1 MLYAEPTSAGEQVSS
16 LTPGQILA
24 SRYRIHGFLGQGAV
38 GEVYEAE
45 DLELGG
51 RVAVKVLRSDL
62 AQDERVVRRF
72 KQEIQLTHR
81 VTHPN
86 VCRTYDLVY
95 HQKPGQ
101 PVRVFLT
108 MELLH
113 GETLEALLSRQGR
126 LAPSEALPIVRQ
138 IAAALRAAHAAGV
151 IHRDLKSS
159 NVFLVASPSGV
170 RAVVNDFG
178 LAWSEEAEGA
188 ATLTATGELIG
199 SPAYMAP
206 EQVRGETATSATDI
220 YAFGVVLFEMVT
232 GELPF
237 LGKSAFYTALKRLQ
251 EPPPPPRDRVPG
263 LDPVWDGVILRC
275 LEREPADRF
284 ATVDEVVSALT
295 GEAAPPLRKTE
306 ATPPPPR
313 LRLFGVA
320 AFLALLAILALG
332 VRVEPQVPFAPSGA
346 LSEPSQEIATSLRR
360 PQRRPGVAVLGF
372 ENLSGDPRRDYLG
385 TVLLQM
391 LPTELAAAPELRT
404 IPVDEVERARQ
415 DLALGVS
422 PRLSRESLSRVH
434 ALLGADFVVTGAYL
448 VTGGGEMRFDVLV
461 QDARTGATVTQL
473 KRSGTEEDFLAT
485 LTALG
490 AELRARLG
498 AAQDLPAEALRA
510 AHAGLPGTVEV
521 LRLYTEGL
529 AQLRLSEGARA
540 IELLEKAT
548 ELEPQNPLL
557 HAGLAEAWWE
567 LGYRGRARDAARDA
581 VERAPKLRAAER
593 KWIEARWRE
602 MSSDWQAAAVL
613 YGQLAREE
621 PDNLEVG
628 LRLAAVQTTA
638 GQDDAAE
645 ATLGRLRKL
654 PEPQGQDPRI
664 YLAEAGLAHYR
675 GDSRDQLAAAREAAC
690 RGIELNARIVVAQA
704 RLQEGLAQQR
714 LGNAEEARDRFFRAE
729 GFFSEANHPRG
740 VAEALRARG
749 QILAEQGDRAGAG
762 KLFQHALAIYRE
774 IGDEAGAAAASRQL
788 DGAG

>member
-1 MLYAEPTSAGEQVSS
+1 MMYAEPTPAGEQPSS
-16 LTPGQILA
+16 LKPGQILA

-51 RVAVKVLRSDL
+51 RVAVKVLRSAL

-81 VTHPN
+81 ITHPN

-113 GETLEALLSRQGR
+113 GETLEALISRQGR

-178 LAWSEEAEGA
+178 LAWSDEPEGA

-220 YAFGVVLFEMVT
+220 YAFGVVLFEMIT

-237 LGKSAFYTALKRLQ
+237 VGKSAFYTALKRLQ

-284 ATVDEVVSALT
+284 ATVDEVVSALA

-306 ATPPPPR
+306 AAPPPPY

-320 AFLALLAILALG
+320 VFLVLLAILALG
-332 VRVEPQVPFAPSGA
+332 VRVGPPEVP
-346 LSEPSQEIATSLRR
+346 
-360 PQRRPGVAVLGF
+360 PGVAGLGF

-391 LPTELAAAPELRT
+391 LPTELAAAPELRP

-415 DLALGVS
+415 DLALGAS

-448 VTGGGEMRFDVLV
+448 VTGGGETRFDVLV
-461 QDARTGATVTQL
+461 QDARTGATVAQL

-498 AAQDLPAEALRA
+498 AAQDLPAEALRT

-540 IELLEKAT
+540 IELLEKAV
-548 ELEPQNPLL
+548 ELEPENPLL

-567 LGYRGRARDAARDA
+567 LGYRDRAREAARAA

-593 KWIEARWRE
+593 KWLEARWRE
-602 MSSDWQAAAVL
+602 MSSDWQAAAAL
-613 YGQLAREE
+613 YGELAREE
-621 PDNLEVG
+621 PANLEVG
-628 LRLAAVQTTA
+628 LRLAAAQTTA
-638 GQDDAAE
+638 GQDDEAE
-645 ATLGRLRKL
+645 ATLARLRKL

-664 YLAEAGLAHYR
+664 HLAEAGLAHYR
-675 GDSRDQLAAAREAAC
+675 GDSRGQLAAAHMAAC
-690 RGIELNARIVVAQA
+690 RGVELNARIVIARA
-704 RLQEGLAQQR
+704 RLQQGLAQQR
-714 LGNAEEARDRFFRAE
+714 LGNAEEARDNFFRAE
-729 GFFSEANHPRG
+729 VSFSEANHPRG

-774 IGDEAGAAAASRQL
+774 IGDEAGATAANRQL
-788 DGAG
+788 IAGL